1 MLQGFK
7 IAGFKVRADLK
18 EQRRY
23 PLQMVF
29 GLLTTGVVL
38 WGLGLGA
45 AKTSGNAA
53 SLATLSMFIATAGV
67 AVFYMVPRALGS
79 GEDHPPEEIMLFPYR
94 LGSLLMTLS
103 LTLGAQLALGFGG
116 MYVLMAFLTRNL
128 SFPLELIFAA
138 LGLAVVSV
146 LGLGMLM
153 FALKMVL
160 RKVQNISTLV
170 QLGLFGVA
178 FAPVQQFGPW
188 VDALPLVGVI
198 HWLHNPT
205 WLGAGWIAF
214 YGWIWLLVGLVAVQ
228 IAEHTVMKRG
238 IAAHA

>member
-1 MLQGFK
+1 MLQGFR
-7 IAGFKVRADLK
+7 IAGFKVRADFK

-29 GLLTTGVVL
+29 GLITTGIVL

-53 SLATLSMFIATAGV
+53 FLATLSTFIATAGV
-67 AVFYMVPRALGS
+67 TVFYMIPRALGS
-79 GEDHPPEEIMLFPYR
+79 GDDHPPEEIMLFPYK
-94 LGSLLMTLS
+94 LGSLLLTLS

-116 MYVLMAFLTRNL
+116 MYVLMAWATQNL
-128 SFPLELIFAA
+128 HFPIELIFAA
-138 LGLAVVSV
+138 LGLAAVSV

-170 QLGLFGVA
+170 QLGLFAVA
-178 FAPVQQFGPW
+178 FAPVQNLGSW
-188 VDALPLVGVI
+188 VDVLPLVGVI
-198 HWLHNPT
+198 HWLHQPS
-205 WLGAGWIAF
+205 WIGAGWITF
-214 YGWIWLLVGLVAVQ
+214 YGLVWLLIGLLAVQ